1 MLETALFSGKI
12 YTGNKNFTLPPVAT
26 IATNSKSES
35 MSQDLTGSLHYNF
48 VIVSLIELSL
58 DCREGLDQKSQ

>member
-26 IATNSKSES
+26 NSKSES
-35 MSQDLTGSLHYNF
+35 LSQDLTGSLHYNF

-58 DCREGLDQKSQ
+58 DCREGLNQKSQ